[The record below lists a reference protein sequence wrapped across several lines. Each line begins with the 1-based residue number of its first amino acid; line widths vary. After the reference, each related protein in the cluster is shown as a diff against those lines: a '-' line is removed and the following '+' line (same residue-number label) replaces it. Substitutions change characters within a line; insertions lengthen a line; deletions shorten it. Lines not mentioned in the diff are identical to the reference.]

1 MMGEMIISNNIE
13 NMGSSGNFGREQ
25 EPPSKLTD
33 QAIASLE
40 DDLNPAVT
48 YLEFN
53 RPGEMKPEKDYL

>member
-1 MMGEMIISNNIE
+1 MKVIIRNNIE

-25 EPPSKLTD
+25 GPPFKFTD

-40 DDLNPAVT
+40 DDLNSAVT

>member
-25 EPPSKLTD
+25 GPPFKLTD